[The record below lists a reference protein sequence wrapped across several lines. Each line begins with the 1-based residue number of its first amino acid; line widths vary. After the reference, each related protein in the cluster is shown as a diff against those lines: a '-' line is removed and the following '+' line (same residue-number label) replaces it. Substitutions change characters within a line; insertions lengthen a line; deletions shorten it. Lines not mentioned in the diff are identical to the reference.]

1 MIKVKKLILDILK
14 PHQPNSLEFAS
25 ALAEQDNEIQIRLTV
40 AAVDEKTESV
50 IIEVEG
56 NDINFEQIAER
67 IKELGGSVHSIDEVQ
82 VTGSAKTEEN
92 SAD

>member
-40 AAVDEKTESV
+40 TAVDEKTESV
-50 IIEVEG
+50 IIVVEG
-56 NDINFEQIAER
+56 NDINFEKIAER